1 MGTLQNVKQQSDV
14 RSVCLEGYCHCGCTQ
29 WIRETRWPDR
39 LESYV
44 HASPQLRWI
53 GETRWPDRL
62 LSSSGLE
69 SYMHAS
75 PELLPPYFLGPSP
88 TSLTRLTT
96 WLECNWL
103 SSSCMHS
110 FPLSMQ
116 SRSPLVSSSFVC
128 LHPISQHHVHACS
141 ENTALHQSV
150 TLHWVLLS
158 ILHPSL
164 ILINPVKTDTM
175 INILHLRKLS
185 FKEVESFAQDYIMQT
200 AELSFFYLRTFQ
212 FKVLEG
218 ARRGSKIYWSSKRNL

>member
-1 MGTLQNVKQQSDV
+1 M
-14 RSVCLEGYCHCGCTQ
+14 CLEGYCHCGCT
-29 WIRETRWPDR
+29 
-39 LESYV
+39 
-44 HASPQLRWI
+44 RWI
-53 GETRWPDRL
+53 GETRWPDRV

-69 SYMHAS
+69 SYVHAS

-88 TSLTRLTT
+88 TSLTRMTT

-110 FPLSMQ
+110 FPLSIQ
-116 SRSPLVSSSFVC
+116 SRSPLVSSFVC

-141 ENTALHQSV
+141 ENTALHQSL
-150 TLHWVLLS
+150 TLYWVLLS

-164 ILINPVKTDTM
+164 ILINPVKIDTM

-185 FKEVESFAQDYIMQT
+185 YKEVESFAQDYIMQT

-212 FKVLEG
+212 SKVLEG
-218 ARRGSKIYWSSKRNL
+218 ERRGSKIHWSPKRNL

>member
-1 MGTLQNVKQQSDV
+1 MGTLKNVKQQSDV

-29 WIRETRWPDR
+29 
-39 LESYV
+39 
-44 HASPQLRWI
+44 WI

-75 PELLPPYFLGPSP
+75 PELLPPYFVGPSP
-88 TSLTRLTT
+88 TSLTRMTT

-103 SSSCMHS
+103 SSNCMHS

-212 FKVLEG
+212 SKVLEG
-218 ARRGSKIYWSSKRNL
+218 ERRGSKTYWSSKRNL